1 MNGKKILAAAALA
14 GVLIAAP
21 AALATAATGTI
32 SVTTDGSTKKDDLWL
47 HIRVHEA
54 QGDGEKTTVN
64 LPLSL
69 VQGFLAMVPDSVH
82 GSGRIQVNGSELT
95 VPQLRALWRNVRN
108 QPEATWLTADAD
120 GSKVRVAKRAGYLF
134 IRAAEPRPGD
144 DAEVRIPVS
153 VVDALL
159 SGKGNEFELGAA
171 ISALARQGEG
181 ELVAVTSDKDTV
193 RIWVDDES
201 AGR

>member
-1 MNGKKILAAAALA
+1 MNGKKILAAAVLA

-21 AALATAATGTI
+21 AALATAGTI
-32 SVTTDGSTKKDDLWL
+32 SVSTDSSKKDDLWL

-54 QGDGEKTTVN
+54 NAGGEKTSVN

-69 VQGFLAMVPDSVH
+69 VQGFLDMMPDSVH
-82 GSGRIQVNGSELT
+82 GSSRIQVNGNEMT
-95 VPQLRALWRNVRN
+95 VPQLRALWRNVRR

-134 IRAAEPRPGD
+134 IRAAEPHPGD
-144 DAEVRIPVS
+144 NAEVRIPVS

-159 SGKGNEFELGAA
+159 SGKGEEFELGAA

-193 RIWVDDES
+193 RIWVDGES
-201 AGR
+201 VGR